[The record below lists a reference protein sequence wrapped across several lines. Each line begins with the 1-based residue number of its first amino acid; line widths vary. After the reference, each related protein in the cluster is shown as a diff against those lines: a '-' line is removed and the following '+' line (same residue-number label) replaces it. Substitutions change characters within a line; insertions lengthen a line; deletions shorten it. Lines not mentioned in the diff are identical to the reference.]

1 MVQVYSII
9 TLPVVLDHQTICSSL
24 KMILSKSLYLHL
36 HPVLK
41 MGICLG
47 IKVEVKH
54 FHQTILSSEAILKV
68 DREEIYQHKGQ
79 THYSLISLP
88 LHVCSGSH
96 LLHRFFRIKTFSEV
110 RSKVSQ
116 KTMAYFHDSELTYK
130 SKMNSP

>member
-1 MVQVYSII
+1 MDQEYSII
-9 TLPVVLDHQTICSSL
+9 TLPVVLDHQTTCSKL

-41 MGICLG
+41 MGVCLG
-47 IKVEVKH
+47 IQMEVNH
-54 FHQTILSSEAILKV
+54 FHQAALFSGAIPKV
-68 DREEIYQHKGQ
+68 DREEIYQHKGKVL
-79 THYSLISLP
+79 YSLIIL
-88 LHVCSGSH
+88 LLQICSGSH
-96 LLHRFFRIKTFSEV
+96 LHHRFFRIKTFSEV